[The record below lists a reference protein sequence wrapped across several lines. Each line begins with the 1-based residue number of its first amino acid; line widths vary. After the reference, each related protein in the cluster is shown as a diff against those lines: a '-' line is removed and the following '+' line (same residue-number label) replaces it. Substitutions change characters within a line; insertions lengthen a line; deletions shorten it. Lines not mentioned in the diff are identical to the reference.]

1 MATAMQY
8 VNGAPLSP
16 AATEYH
22 DPLNEDQPHI
32 AVHEPTPVYEKHPAF
47 PNAHPYKKSSDPSR
61 TTSPAPGSTNSKRV
75 SIADENMVLSQNNGA
90 DVKRSGTWA
99 RGAGTS
105 GINENAFAGGHS
117 RKPSLADRAKD
128 ASQLIPVEKQA
139 ALTKAE
145 SESPRCGMPSG
156 MF

>member
-1 MATAMQY
+1 MSTKLQY

-22 DPLNEDQPHI
+22 DPLNANEDEPHI
-32 AVHEPTPVYEKHPAF
+32 AVHEPTPIYEKNPTFPA
-47 PNAHPYKKSSDPSR
+47 AQPYKHASG
-61 TTSPAPGSTNSKRV
+61 TTSPAPPSTNSKRV
-75 SIADENMVLSQNNGA
+75 SILDENTVLGQGSGA

-105 GINENAFAGGHS
+105 GVNEEHYTGGHS
-117 RKPSLADRAKD
+117 RKPSLADRARD
-128 ASQLIPVEKQA
+128 ADQQIPVEKQA

-145 SESPRCGMPSG
+145 SE
-156 MF
+156 